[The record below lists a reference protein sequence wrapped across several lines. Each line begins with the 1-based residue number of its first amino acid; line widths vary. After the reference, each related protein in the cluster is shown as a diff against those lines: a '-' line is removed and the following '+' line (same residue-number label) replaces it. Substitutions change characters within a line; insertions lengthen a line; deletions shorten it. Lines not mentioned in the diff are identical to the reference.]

1 MAHKIFSP
9 RHAITAMKNSGYK
22 DAAHSIA
29 ELIDNS
35 IQAGEGLERTTEVEV
50 ICIEEETLI
59 SNRHS
64 SRIRKI
70 AVYDNAAGMTPEVLA
85 MALSFGEGTRKNA
98 KTGMGKFGIGLPNAS
113 IAQSNRVEVWTWQK
127 SGEFYHTY
135 LDSDEIIDRGYDEVP
150 EPELSDKLP
159 DEWVPKIKTDIG
171 ENGTLVIWS
180 KLERLKWRRHKA
192 FFSNTEFIV
201 GRMYRYFINDEKCR
215 IRMAAY
221 ASGNSVYEKFVK
233 PNDPLNLMENT
244 VAPEPFDKKPGFE
257 PFGEGE
263 WRMNIPFKGESN
275 TVKLKFSIAR
285 QDYRRE
291 LTKKGKR
298 PGDTLFGKHCAKNQ
312 GVSVVR
318 AGREIEISPAFDIAY
333 DPVDRWWGVEV
344 SFDPALDEVFGVINN
359 KQVATAFR
367 RLSLSDIA
375 IQEDIPEGEVKAFLQ
390 QEEDIRLPVIDISN
404 EISSKLKAIRDLLD
418 NQTKSVKVKKE
429 VQGGA
434 DDAQKAATSVTATD
448 GKRGLSDEL
457 EKTLSQKEKKAQL
470 SEELEKDG
478 IETDQDSKNEII
490 KKWLTDSKYIF
501 NSVDLRSSR
510 VIFDISQPAG
520 KIKVTINSKHPAYE
534 HFIKQVEEEDLHSFN
549 TLKLLFAAWARMED
563 VEAQTEERKEILED
577 IRIQW
582 GTIAKNM
589 IDEYTS

>member
-1 MAHKIFSP
+1 
-9 RHAITAMKNSGYK
+9 
-22 DAAHSIA
+22 
-29 ELIDNS
+29 
-35 IQAGEGLERTTEVEV
+35 
-50 ICIEEETLI
+50 
-59 SNRHS
+59 
-64 SRIRKI
+64 
-70 AVYDNAAGMTPEVLA
+70 
-85 MALSFGEGTRKNA
+85 
-98 KTGMGKFGIGLPNAS
+98 
-113 IAQSNRVEVWTWQK
+113 
-127 SGEFYHTY
+127 
-135 LDSDEIIDRGYDEVP
+135 
-150 EPELSDKLP
+150 
-159 DEWVPKIKTDIG
+159 
-171 ENGTLVIWS
+171 
-180 KLERLKWRRHKA
+180 
-192 FFSNTEFIV
+192 
-201 GRMYRYFINDEKCR
+201 
-215 IRMAAY
+215 
-221 ASGNSVYEKFVK
+221 
-233 PNDPLNLMENT
+233 MENT
-244 VAPEPFDKKPGFE
+244 VAPEPFNEKPGFE

-263 WRMNIPFKGESN
+263 WIMNIPFKGESN

-390 QEEDIRLPVIDISN
+390 QEEDIRLPIINISN
-404 EISSKLKAIRDLLD
+404 EISSKLKSIRDLLET
-418 NQTKSVKVKKE
+418 QTKSVKVEKKVE
-429 VQGGA
+429 DGA

-448 GKRGLSDEL
+448 GKKGLSDEL
-457 EKTLSQKEKKAQL
+457 EKTLSQKEKEAQL

-478 IETDQDSKNEII
+478 IETDQDRKNEII
-490 KKWLTDSKYIF
+490 KRWLTDSKYIF

-510 VIFDISQPAG
+510 VVFDISQPAG

-534 HFIKQVEEEDLHSFN
+534 HFIKQIEEEDLHSFN

-582 GTIAKNM
+582 GTIAKDM

>member
-35 IQAGEGLERTTEVEV
+35 IQAGEGLDRITEVEV
-50 ICIEEETLI
+50 ICIEEDALI

-64 SRIRKI
+64 SRIQKI
-70 AVYDNAAGMTPEVLA
+70 AVYDNATGMTPEVLA
-85 MALSFGEGTRKNA
+85 MALSFGEGTRRNA

-113 IAQSNRVEVWTWQK
+113 IAQSNRVEVWTWQR
-127 SGEFYHTY
+127 SGEFYRTY
-135 LDSDEIIDRGYDEVP
+135 LDSDEIIDRNYDEVP

-159 DEWVPKIKTDIG
+159 DEWIPKIKTDIG
-171 ENGTLVIWS
+171 ESGTLVIWS
-180 KLERLKWRRHKA
+180 KLERLKWKRHKA

-201 GRMYRYFINDEKCR
+201 GRMYRYFINGGKCR

-221 ASGNSVYEKFVK
+221 SSGDSVYDEFVK
-233 PNDPLNLMENT
+233 PNDPLNLMKNT
-244 VAPEPFDKKPGFE
+244 IAPKPFDKKPGFE
-257 PFGEGE
+257 PFGQGE
-263 WRMNIPFKGESN
+263 WEMNIPFKGEDN
-275 TVKLKFSIAR
+275 TVKLKFSVAR
-285 QDYRRE
+285 LNYRRE
-291 LTKKGKR
+291 LTRKGKN

-318 AGREIEISPAFDIAY
+318 AGREIEITPAFDLAY

-375 IQEDIPEGEVKAFLQ
+375 LQEDIPEGEVKAFLQ
-390 QEEDIRLPVIDISN
+390 QEEDIRLPIIDISN
-404 EISSKLKAIRDLLD
+404 EISSKLTAIRELLK
-418 NQTKSVKVKKE
+418 NQTKSVKVEKE
-429 VQGGA
+429 AISGEDEV
-434 DDAQKAATSVTATD
+434 QKAATSVTAKD
-448 GKRGLSDEL
+448 GKQGLSDKL
-457 EKTLSQKEKKAQL
+457 EKNLSQDEKKEQL

-478 IETDQDSKNEII
+478 IEVDQKRKNEIL
-490 KKWLTDSKYIF
+490 KRWLTDSKYIF
-501 NSVDLRSSR
+501 NSADLRGSR

-534 HFIKQVEEEDLHSFN
+534 HFIKQIEEEDVHSFN

-563 VEAQTEERKEILED
+563 VEAQTKERKEIMED

-582 GTIAKNM
+582 GTIAKDM